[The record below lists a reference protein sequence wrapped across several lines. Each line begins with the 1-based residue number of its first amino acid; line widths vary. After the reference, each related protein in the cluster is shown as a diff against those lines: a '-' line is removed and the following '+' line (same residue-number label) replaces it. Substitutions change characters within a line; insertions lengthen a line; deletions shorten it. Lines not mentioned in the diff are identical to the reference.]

1 MFIQI
6 SQVNIF
12 HLYYHMIINMS
23 IIKEI
28 NMKIRTNYILHDI
41 SNIKNV
47 DPSNIEIDKKLFTIL
62 VM

>member
-1 MFIQI
+1 
-6 SQVNIF
+6 
-12 HLYYHMIINMS
+12 MS

-41 SNIKNV
+41 SNIKNLG
-47 DPSNIEIDKKLFTIL
+47 PSNIEIDKKLFTIL

>member
-12 HLYYHMIINMS
+12 HLCYHMIINMS

-41 SNIKNV
+41 SNIKNLG
-47 DPSNIEIDKKLFTIL
+47 PSNIEIDKKLFTIL

>member
-12 HLYYHMIINMS
+12 HLYYHMIINLS

-41 SNIKNV
+41 SNIKNL